1 MIATIKAEW
10 RKNRFRPA
18 YLLGAGLMGLLPIVA
33 YNVNW
38 YQATHPG
45 NSDHPILLSSLYPD
59 HIVAQVMGA
68 GFPLGAAMAIV
79 VGAIIA
85 GSEYSWST
93 QKTMLTQGPGRLT
106 IWAGKV
112 IVFSTWMGLATLAL
126 FAFGSASSAIIA
138 IFQNHAI
145 VWPSATDF
153 LKGMGAIWLVFAA
166 NGAIG
171 LALGVFIR
179 QSAAALGLG
188 LVYLFSVEVLA
199 VRFIDGLNNGA
210 YKSIGDLFVDQN
222 AVALLQSFAPHGSIA
237 ISASQ
242 AVTVLFAYI
251 AALVVIAAGLTRL
264 RDVT

>member
-18 YLLGAGLMGLLPIVA
+18 YLLGTGLIGALTILA
-33 YNVNW
+33 YNVSW

-45 NSDHPILLSSLYPD
+45 NSDHPVLLSNLYPD
-59 HIVAQVMGA
+59 HIVAQVMNA

-112 IVFSTWMGLATLAL
+112 VVFMAWMGLATLVL
-126 FAFGSASSAIIA
+126 FAFGTASSAIIA
-138 IFQNHAI
+138 IFENHAI
-145 VWPSATDF
+145 VWPAADDVF
-153 LKGMGAIWLVFAA
+153 KGMGAIWLIFAA

-171 LALGVFIR
+171 LALGVLIR

-188 LVYLFSVEVLA
+188 LVYLLSVEVIA

-222 AVALLQSFAPHGSIA
+222 AIALLESFFPHGTLA
-237 ISASQ
+237 IGTGQ

>member
-18 YLLGAGLMGLLPIVA
+18 YLIGTGLIGALTVVA

-38 YQATHPG
+38 YLATHPG
-45 NSDHPILLSSLYPD
+45 NSDRPVLLSNLYPD
-59 HIVAQVMGA
+59 HVVAQVMNA

-112 IVFSTWMGLATLAL
+112 FVFTVWMGLATLVL
-126 FAFGSASSAIIA
+126 FALGTASSAIVA
-138 IFQNHAI
+138 IFENHAI
-145 VWPSATDF
+145 VWPAVDDIF
-153 LKGMGAIWLVFAA
+153 KGMGAIWLVFAA
-166 NGAIG
+166 NGALG

-188 LVYLFSVEVLA
+188 LVYLLSIEVIA

-210 YKSIGDLFVDQN
+210 YKTVGNLFVDQN
-222 AVALLQSFAPHGSIA
+222 AVALLQSFAPHGTIA
-237 ISASQ
+237 TSAGQ
-242 AVTVLFAYI
+242 AVTVLFAYV
-251 AALVVIAAGLTRL
+251 AVLVVIAAGLTRL